1 VIAQQE
7 SASAP
12 FYSSVDLRDAGFK
25 VAPVDSNLYPAGFN
39 NICPEDLRTSPS
51 LVRAELLASA
61 KRLGSE
67 SVERVLILP
76 ESHTANRYYIENLFY
91 LRQLLTDAGFDVR
104 LGWFGSVPA
113 EVETPDGK
121 VRLFSVTDKE
131 LFATPFEVDSKGTL
145 RTRDGFVP
153 DVVLLNN
160 DFSSGYPQIL
170 EQVEQPVL
178 PTYELG
184 WFRRKKT
191 DHFRHYNALAS
202 EFAAIAQVD
211 PWFFSIDTEV
221 VDDVNFNEDLGL
233 ERVAEAVER
242 VLTRTREAYAQR
254 SLKQDPF
261 VFVKN
266 NSGTYGMGI
275 LVVRSGDEVMNLNRR
290 AKNKMSVGKNRLPIL
305 SLAVQEGIPTTTL
318 VERMAAEP
326 VIYLTGPELLGGFL
340 RSNLERGTEDNLNS
354 QGMVFRKLCMAD
366 LRSAILDHEDQEY
379 SSEVQLPLLEMV
391 YGSIARISALAAGRE
406 LAEVAKRSV

>member
-1 VIAQQE
+1 MIAQQE